1 MRHGKSHRKLNRTS
15 SHRKAMF
22 KNMASSLLKHEI
34 IRTTLP
40 KAKELRKITEPLIT
54 LGKVSS
60 VHNQRIAFGKL
71 RDREIVSKLFGEI
84 GPRYNSR
91 NGGYTRIL
99 KCGFRKGDN
108 APMAYIELVDRPEE
122 KQEVIVSQPEEKKET
137 KPAAKKKRNL
147 QRKKKRNLQRRSS
160 MFYELQKPVFAG
172 FFFIYLNV
180 ECRKTPSIKKKP
192 DEK

>member
-22 KNMASSLLKHEI
+22 KNMATSLLRHEI

-40 KAKELRKITEPLIT
+40 KAKELRKYAEPLIT
-54 LGKVSS
+54 LGKTTS
-60 VHNQRIAFGKL
+60 VHNQRIAFSRL
-71 RDREIVSKLFGEI
+71 RDREVVVKLFAEL

-108 APMAYIELVDRPEE
+108 APMAYVELVDRPEP
-122 KQEVIVSQPEEKKET
+122 QAVSEETKAENLKSEPKVEEA
-137 KPAAKKKRNL
+137 KPAAAKKEAKPAAA
-147 QRKKKRNLQRRSS
+147 KK
-160 MFYELQKPVFAG
+160 EAKPAAA
-172 FFFIYLNV
+172 
-180 ECRKTPSIKKKP
+180 KKEAKP
-192 DEK
+192 AAAKKEAKD

>member
-60 VHNQRIAFGKL
+60 VHNQRLAFGKL
-71 RDREIVSKLFGEI
+71 RDREIVSKLFEEI

-108 APMAYIELVDRPEE
+108 APMAYIELVDRPEDNQ
-122 KQEVIVSQPEEKKET
+122 KSTEEKPEV
-137 KPAAKKKRNL
+137 KPAVKKEAKPAVKKEAKPAV
-147 QRKKKRNLQRRSS
+147 KK
-160 MFYELQKPVFAG
+160 EAKPAV
-172 FFFIYLNV
+172 
-180 ECRKTPSIKKKP
+180 KKAAKP
-192 DEK
+192 AVKKAAKPAVKKAAKE

>member
-60 VHNQRIAFGKL
+60 VHNQRIVFGKL

-122 KQEVIVSQPEEKKET
+122 KQEEIVSKPEEKKEA
-137 KPAAKKKRNL
+137 KPAAKKEAKPAA
-147 QRKKKRNLQRRSS
+147 KK
-160 MFYELQKPVFAG
+160 EAKPEA
-172 FFFIYLNV
+172 
-180 ECRKTPSIKKKP
+180 KKAAKP
-192 DEK
+192 TAKKAAKK